1 VHPRHRVQPRHAEAR
16 HRAPTE
22 AHARC
27 DSYVKKRHFF
37 QYRTQISAPR
47 DMPIPGLPGVTDFTL
62 FGGLNVCVVG
72 WALLAC
78 PPSWRPKRWKAV
90 VLGLCFVFGVLYVV
104 TLANALVTG
113 LVPEQAGFG
122 TLDGVTELF
131 KVREVVFSGWTHF
144 VCHDLLVGVWVA
156 EDSQKRYGWR
166 TECHLN
172 LQIPVGVQM
181 DFRRPHPTPH

>member
-1 VHPRHRVQPRHAEAR
+1 
-16 HRAPTE
+16 
-22 AHARC
+22 
-27 DSYVKKRHFF
+27 
-37 QYRTQISAPR
+37 
-47 DMPIPGLPGVTDFTL
+47 MPIPGLPGVTDFTL

-156 EDSQKRYGWR
+156 EDSQKRGVPHIAFA
-166 TECHLN
+166 TVTLPLLCLAGPAGVVAHLT
-172 LQIPVGVQM
+172 LAQALSAIGGK
-181 DFRRPHPTPH
+181 RKAT